1 MSEPRANSLLGYPD
15 DARLLIINADDFGM
29 CHSNNEATLE
39 ALLSGVVTSTTL
51 MMPCPWSRYAIQILK
66 AHPEV
71 PFGVHLTLVSEFE
84 RFRWGPLSSK
94 NCVSTLID
102 ETGCFFRDDQRDRL
116 LSLAKI
122 AEVELEYRAQIET
135 VLDAGL
141 APTHLDWHCLADGG
155 REDIFTLTLGLAREY
170 GLALR
175 VHDRTHATR
184 CHDLGLP
191 ATDHD
196 VLDSYSFNPPDKAAG
211 YARLLRSLPP
221 GLTEWAVH
229 PSLGNAE
236 SQALEPTTWQIRR
249 DDFDFFTA
257 SSTKALL
264 EEEGVVLL
272 NYREAQEIWAY

>member
-51 MMPCPWSRYAIQILK
+51 MMPCPWSQYAIQILK
-66 AHPEV
+66 AHPDI

-84 RFRWGPLSSK
+84 GFRWGPLSSK
-94 NCVSTLID
+94 NCVPTLID
-102 ETGCFFRDDQRDRL
+102 ETGCFFRDDQSDRL
-116 LSLAKI
+116 LPYAKI
-122 AEVELEYRAQIET
+122 EEVELEYRAQIDA
-135 VLDAGL
+135 VLAAGL
-141 APTHLDWHCLADGG
+141 APTHLDFHCLADGG

-175 VHDRTHATR
+175 VHDRAHAAR

-191 ATDHD
+191 VNDHD

-211 YARLLRSLPP
+211 YTELLRSLPP

-236 SQALEPTTWQIRR
+236 SQGFEPTTWQIRR
-249 DDFDFFTA
+249 NDFDFFTA
-257 SSTKALL
+257 PSTKALL
-264 EEEGVVLL
+264 EEEGIVLL
-272 NYREAQEIWAY
+272 NYREAQKIWAY